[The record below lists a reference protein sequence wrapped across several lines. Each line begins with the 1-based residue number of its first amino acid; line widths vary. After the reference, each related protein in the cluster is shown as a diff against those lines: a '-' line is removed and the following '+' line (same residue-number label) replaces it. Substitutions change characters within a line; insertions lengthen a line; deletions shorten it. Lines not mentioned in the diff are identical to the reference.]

1 VQANF
6 CTLFVALGTWFV
18 HSFLQLWRTTT
29 FRLTAMLIAVFVVF
43 AIAILGYL
51 AYQTSIMIQRQQMQA
66 IDKEIDQLNRQ
77 YQRLGTRGLVVAL
90 QRSADRPGPGIY
102 YVSDP
107 AGQGIAGNVPSIPID
122 VLETPGTH
130 TFKYDRGDGFNDD
143 DPRAQGV
150 ALVKS
155 FQLPSGFRLVVGRD
169 IVERR
174 GYSAA
179 IFQAFGWGVLWIIA
193 LSGLVGVFSARYVLK
208 RVDTVSDTARKIMSG
223 SMSERIPVTKR
234 NDEFDGLATNL
245 NEMLERIELLMQG
258 LKEVTDNVAHDL
270 KTPLTRLRNK
280 VEGALKDGT
289 PPEKQREALETTIE
303 ECDQLI
309 RTFNALLLI
318 ARVEAGSPSSAFAAF
333 DLADVVTDIAELY
346 EPVAEDS
353 GITISTELSEL
364 PPFLGNR
371 ELVGQALVNLVEN
384 AIKYAKGAKSTPA
397 ITIAL
402 RVVGAN
408 TIVEVADNGAGIP
421 VEDRKR
427 VLERFVRLEKSRSEP
442 GSGLGLSLVAAVA
455 RLHKGSIEILDNE
468 PGARIRLSLPTER

>member
-1 VQANF
+1 M
-6 CTLFVALGTWFV
+6 
-18 HSFLQLWRTTT
+18 HSFWQLWRTTT
-29 FRLTAMLIAVFVVF
+29 FRLTAMLIAVFVAF

-51 AYQTSIMIQRQQMQA
+51 AYQTSIMIQRQQLQS
-66 IDKEIDQLNRQ
+66 IDNEIDQLNKQ
-77 YQRLGTRGLVVAL
+77 YQRAGTRGLVVAL
-90 QRSADRPGPGIY
+90 QRSANRPGPGIY
-102 YVSDP
+102 YVADP
-107 AGQGIAGNVPSIPID
+107 SGQPIAGNVVSIPIE
-122 VLETPGTH
+122 VLQNPGTH
-130 TFKYDRGDGFNDD
+130 TFKYDGGEGLNED

-155 FQLPSGFRLVVGRD
+155 FLLPSGYRLVVGRD

-174 GYSAA
+174 GFSAV
-179 IFQAFGWGVLWIIA
+179 IFQAFGWGVLWIIV
-193 LSGLVGVFSARYVLK
+193 LSVIVGVVSARSVLK

-245 NEMLERIELLMQG
+245 NAMLERIEQLMQG

-289 PPEKQREALETTIE
+289 TPAQQREALETTIE
-303 ECDQLI
+303 ECDHLI

-318 ARVEAGSPSSAFAAF
+318 ARVEAGSPSNSFTPI
-333 DLADVVTDIAELY
+333 DLAEVVTDIAELY
-346 EPVAEDS
+346 EPVAEDA
-353 GITISTELSEL
+353 GITISTELVTL
-364 PPFLGNR
+364 PPFMGNR

-384 AIKYAKGAKSTPA
+384 AIKYAKDAKSEPA

-408 TIVEVADNGAGIP
+408 TIIEVADNGAGIP

-455 RLHKGSIEILDNE
+455 RLHKGTIEILDNE
-468 PGARIRLSLPTER
+468 PGARIRLSMPSER

>member
-1 VQANF
+1 M
-6 CTLFVALGTWFV
+6 
-18 HSFLQLWRTTT
+18 HSFWQLWRTTT
-29 FRLTAMLIAVFVVF
+29 FRLTALLVAMFVVF
-43 AIAILGYL
+43 AIAILGYI
-51 AYQTSIMIQRQQMQA
+51 AYQTSIMIQRQQLQA
-66 IDKEIDQLNRQ
+66 IDTEIEQLNRQ

-90 QRSADRPGPGIY
+90 QRSATRPGPGIY

-107 AGQGIAGNVPSIPID
+107 AGQAIAGNVQSIPIY
-122 VLETPGTH
+122 VLENPGTH
-130 TFKYDRGDGFNDD
+130 TFNYDRGEGFNED
-143 DPRAQGV
+143 DPRTNGV

-155 FQLPSGFRLVVGRD
+155 FLLPSGFRLVVGRD

-174 GYSAA
+174 SYAA
-179 IFQAFGWGVLWIIA
+179 VIFQAFGWGVLWIII
-193 LSGLVGVFSARYVLK
+193 LSVIVGVISARSVLR
-208 RVDTVSDTARKIMSG
+208 RVDAVSDTARKIMSG

-245 NEMLERIELLMQG
+245 NAMLERIEQLMQG

-289 PPEKQREALETTIE
+289 KPERQREALETTIE

-318 ARVEAGSPSSAFAAF
+318 ARVEAGSPSSAFIDI
-333 DLADVVTDIAELY
+333 DLAEVVADIVELY

-353 GITISTELSEL
+353 GIIISTELAAPQKFS
-364 PPFLGNR
+364 GNR
-371 ELVGQALVNLVEN
+371 ELIGQALVNLVEN
-384 AIKYAKGAKSTPA
+384 AIKYAKGAKNDPA
-397 ITIAL
+397 ITISL
-402 RVVGAN
+402 RTENAT
-408 TIVEVADNGAGIP
+408 TIIEVADNGAGIP
-421 VEDRKR
+421 VEDRTR

-455 RLHKGSIEILDNE
+455 RLHKGEIEILDNG
-468 PGARIRLSLPTER
+468 PGALIRLSLPTQR

>member
-1 VQANF
+1 
-6 CTLFVALGTWFV
+6 
-18 HSFLQLWRTTT
+18 
-29 FRLTAMLIAVFVVF
+29 MLIAVFVVF
-43 AIAILGYL
+43 AIGILGYL
-51 AYQTSIMIQRQQMQA
+51 AYQTSIMIQTQQLRA
-66 IDKEIDQLNRQ
+66 IDSEIDQLNKQ

-90 QRSADRPGPGIY
+90 QRNANRPGPGIY
-102 YVSDP
+102 YVADP
-107 AGQGIAGNVPSIPID
+107 TGQAIAGNVLAVPID
-122 VLETPGTH
+122 VLENPGTH
-130 TFKYDRGDGFNDD
+130 TFKYDRGEDLHAD

-193 LSGLVGVFSARYVLK
+193 LSVIVGVLTARSVLK

-245 NEMLERIELLMQG
+245 NAMLERIEQLMQG

-289 PPEKQREALETTIE
+289 TPDQQREALETTIE

-309 RTFNALLLI
+309 RTFNALLMI
-318 ARVEAGSPSSAFAAF
+318 ARVEAGSPSGAFSPV
-333 DLADVVTDIAELY
+333 DLADVITDIAELY

-353 GITISTELSEL
+353 GITISTELAAL
-364 PPFLGNR
+364 PRFSCNR
-371 ELVGQALVNLVEN
+371 ELIGQALVNLVEN
-384 AIKYAKGAKSTPA
+384 AIKYAKDAKENPA
-397 ITIAL
+397 ITISLHVA
-402 RVVGAN
+402 GKN
-408 TIVEVADNGAGIP
+408 MIIEVADNGAGIP
-421 VEDRKR
+421 VEDRQR

-455 RLHKGSIEILDNE
+455 RLHKGTIEILDNK
-468 PGARIRLSLPTER
+468 PGARIRLSMPTEH